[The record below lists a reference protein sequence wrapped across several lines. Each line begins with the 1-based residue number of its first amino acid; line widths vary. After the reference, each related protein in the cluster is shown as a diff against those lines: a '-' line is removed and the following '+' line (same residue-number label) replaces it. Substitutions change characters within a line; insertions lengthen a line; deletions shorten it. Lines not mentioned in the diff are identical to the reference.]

1 MPGLARGPADGLV
14 GVEVADYEEEGVEAV
29 GGVGDGGGGGG
40 GGKGRRASIGGGGW

>member
-29 GGVGDGGGGGG
+29 GGVGDGG
-40 GGKGRRASIGGGGW
+40 KGRRASIGGGGW